1 MQTIFADVLDT
12 VELFTIDEKEDLVN
26 ILQSRLREDRRAEI
40 IKSVEESRREYEEG
54 NLKPMT
60 VDEIMNK
67 ILS

>member
-12 VELFTIDEKEDLVN
+12 VEEFTIDEKEELVD

-60 VDEIMNK
+60 VDEIMK
-67 ILS
+67 EILS